1 MKVGDI
7 VKVGLGD
14 NYYLAVITEIDED
27 EEMVRVK
34 DLSQIEDNIQPMRCV
49 RKATVDDMVDELRS
63 IYGYFDT
70 KEDPVLCGFVFRNGK
85 ELNAWQVEVS
95 KEDERE
101 IWSILGKYETE
112 GCSVVDASDE
122 RLGDLF

>member
-14 NYYLAVITEIDED
+14 HYYLAVITEMDEN

-49 RKATVDDMVDELRS
+49 RKATVDDIIQELRS
-63 IYGYFDT
+63 IYGYY
-70 KEDPVLCGFVFRNGK
+70 N
-85 ELNAWQVEVS
+85 
-95 KEDERE
+95 
-101 IWSILGKYETE
+101 
-112 GCSVVDASDE
+112 
-122 RLGDLF
+122 

>member
-14 NYYLAVITEIDED
+14 HYYLAVITEMDEN

-49 RKATVDDMVDELRS
+49 RKATVDDMIQELRS
-63 IYGYFDT
+63 IYGYYD
-70 KEDPVLCGFVFRNGK
+70 
-85 ELNAWQVEVS
+85 
-95 KEDERE
+95 
-101 IWSILGKYETE
+101 
-112 GCSVVDASDE
+112 
-122 RLGDLF
+122 

>member
-14 NYYLAVITEIDED
+14 HYYLAGITEMDEN

-49 RKATVDDMVDELRS
+49 RKASADDMVDELRR
-63 IYGYFDT
+63 IYGYYD
-70 KEDPVLCGFVFRNGK
+70 
-85 ELNAWQVEVS
+85 
-95 KEDERE
+95 
-101 IWSILGKYETE
+101 
-112 GCSVVDASDE
+112 
-122 RLGDLF
+122 